1 MEEDSLSQHENMNR
15 RTFLK
20 RLSGVTAGAMLAPT
34 IVPSTIFSQNSVP
47 PSERLVMAAIG
58 TGGQGTNNIRAFL
71 RKDEAQIVAVCD
83 VDERHQNNAKQVVDA
98 YYGNSDCET
107 FTDFRELTRRDDI
120 DVVSIGTPD
129 HWHTLPAI
137 DAARNG
143 KDSYVE
149 KPLTLTIEEGIQL
162 RHEVEKYGSIL
173 QTGSQQR
180 SDRDFRF
187 ACELVR
193 NGYIGEVQE
202 VKVTIPGNNR
212 TTGPTWEPM
221 AVPEPLD
228 YNFWLG
234 PAKWEPYHEQR
245 CHYQFRFILDYS
257 GGQVTNWGAHY
268 LDIAQ
273 WGLGMDDSGPVEI
286 WGEGKFPDTGIFTTA
301 TEVDFTCRYDNDVI
315 LTCKTG
321 GSGTEFIGSEG
332 RIFVNRGT
340 LRTDPESLMDQV
352 IKPNEIHLY
361 KSNDH
366 HQDFL
371 NSVKSRTQ
379 PIANIE
385 VGHRSATICHLGN
398 IAMLTKRHIEW
409 DPVAETFPNDSDAEN
424 MKHRP
429 MRSPWGFEQI

>member
-1 MEEDSLSQHENMNR
+1 MSLTNMKR

-20 RLSGVTAGAMLAPT
+20 HLSGVAAGAVVAPS
-34 IVPSTIFSQNSVP
+34 IVPSTIFSQNGTP
-47 PSERLVMAAIG
+47 PSERIVIAAIG
-58 TGGQGTNNIRAFL
+58 TGNQGTNNIRAVL
-71 RKDEAQIVAVCD
+71 RKDDAQIVAVCD
-83 VDERHQNNAKQVVDA
+83 VDERHRNDAKQVVDS

-107 FTDFRELTRRDDI
+107 FNDFRELTRRDDI
-120 DVVSIGTPD
+120 DAVSIGTPD

-137 DAARNG
+137 DAARYG

-149 KPLTLTIEEGIQL
+149 KPLTLTIEEGIRL
-162 RHEVEKYGSIL
+162 REEVNKYGVVL

-193 NGYIGEVQE
+193 NGYIGDVEEVR
-202 VKVTIPGNNR
+202 VTIPGNNR

-221 AVPEPLD
+221 EVPEPLD
-228 YNFWLG
+228 YDFWLG

-245 CHYQFRFILDYS
+245 CHYQFRFILYYS

-273 WGLGMDDSGPVEI
+273 WGLGMDNSGPVEV
-286 WGEGKFPDTGIFTTA
+286 WGEGEFPESGLFTTA
-301 TEVDFTCRYDNDVI
+301 TRVDFTCRYDNGVI

-321 GSGTEFIGSEG
+321 GAGTEFIGSEG
-332 RIFVNRGT
+332 RIFVSRSR
-340 LRTDPESLMDQV
+340 LEADPSSILDQV
-352 IKPNEIHLY
+352 IKPEEIHLY
-361 KSNDH
+361 NSNDH

-371 NSVKSRTQ
+371 NSVKDRTQ
-379 PIANIE
+379 PITNVE
-385 VGHRSATICHLGN
+385 VGHRSSTVCHLGN

-409 DPVAETFPNDSDAEN
+409 DPQKEIFPGDADAEA

-429 MRSPWGFEQI
+429 MRAPWGFELV